1 MDREEILAN
10 CKIKTEEQFIE
21 ECRKN
26 AIKDEWYNFS
36 EEHTKPVSIG
46 KECVTYGNGGW
57 TGCAIAEQRWD
68 VAMEKLLKHK
78 AFVEWEKSG
87 AALKIEDVKFETKY
101 YLEEIKGECARFW
114 NGTQTGEPVQDLLD
128 EGWIFDNY
136 DWHEGVCNYHKI
148 VNCKDLDAKIAI
160 VFRKRTDERD
170 KKEFGF
176 TQSSL
181 KGIYRYPLPKQFQK
195 EVFGCIEKQKTLSEE
210 LKEKLAKYFE
220 KSLLEDEFKALLKLK
235 KQELKAMLKTINPSL
250 SKNEQRKAICNA
262 SKSVCNKNPAYD
274 NCFGNRGEEISEKNF
289 DIAFKKAGI

>member
-1 MDREEILAN
+1 MNREEMLAN
-10 CKIKTEEQFIE
+10 CKIKTEGQFIE

-36 EEHTKPVSIG
+36 DEHTKPVSIG

-57 TGCAIAEQRWD
+57 TGCAIPEQRWD
-68 VAMEKLLKHK
+68 VAMEKLLKYK

-87 AALKIEDVKFETKY
+87 AVLKIENVRFETEH
-101 YLEEIKGECARFW
+101 YLEEIKGGYARLW
-114 NGTQTGEPVQDLLD
+114 NGTQTSEPEQKLLD
-128 EGWIFDNY
+128 EGWFFDNY
-136 DWHEGVCNYHKI
+136 DWHQGECNYHKI
-148 VNCKDLDAKIAI
+148 VKCKDLEAKIAI
-160 VFRKRTDERD
+160 VFRKRTEERD

-181 KGIYRYPLPKQFQK
+181 KGIYRYPLPGQFEK
-195 EVFGCIEKQKTLSEE
+195 EVFECIEKQKALSEE

-235 KQELKAMLKTINPSL
+235 TQELNAMLKTINPSL
-250 SKNEQRKAICNA
+250 SKTEQRKTILNA

-274 NCFGNRGEEISEKNF
+274 NSLENRGEEISGRNI
-289 DIAFKKAGI
+289 DIAFEKAGL